1 MGTVLS
7 GLQRVRPVVRFGNAL
22 SGPGCGGRMQSA
34 LPPLR
39 TITRALPCSSVV
51 GSWGFILKENSGR
64 VSAQDGRLRGGPRR
78 ARRGPA
84 LGVAGEP

>member
-39 TITRALPCSSVV
+39 TITRALPCSSAGAEDADADADAGADAVT
-51 GSWGFILKENSGR
+51 LDHL
-64 VSAQDGRLRGGPRR
+64 QRR
-78 ARRGPA
+78 PGDR
-84 LGVAGEP
+84 